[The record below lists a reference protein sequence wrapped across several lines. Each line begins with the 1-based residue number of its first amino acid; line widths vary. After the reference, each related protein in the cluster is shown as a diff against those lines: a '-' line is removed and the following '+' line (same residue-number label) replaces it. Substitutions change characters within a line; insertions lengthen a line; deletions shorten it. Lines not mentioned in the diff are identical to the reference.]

1 MNCSTR
7 EAIKASAEWLM
18 GVYMGSKIRIT
29 MARTEEELSE
39 NRKSNNVADMMAD
52 LESIIGGTPEPD
64 ICGTSAIKPD
74 CINIDHKRIS
84 AKRNVESQ

>member
-64 ICGTSAIKPD
+64 ICQVCDQPN

-84 AKRNVESQ
+84 AKAEVR